1 MVVLLV
7 GLTGNYGM
15 GKSAIL
21 SAFQKLG
28 ALTLDTDKIVESL
41 LAEKDVLG
49 KIRNILGDTVF
60 YKDGSLNKRK
70 VAEIIFKD
78 EALRHSIEDILHPL
92 VFGKIDLFLENNVS
106 ACRVA
111 IIEVPLL
118 FERGYEERFDR
129 TITVYCQEETA
140 LARLGKEG
148 INREDALLRLRSQLP
163 AAEKIRRSHFAIDN
177 NGSITETERQAEK
190 IYGRLVKEEEDG
202 DNNRSRNLQQKLS

>member
-1 MVVLLV
+1 MLLV

-21 SAFQKLG
+21 SVFQKLG

-60 YKDGSLNKRK
+60 YKDGSLNKRE
-70 VAEIIFKD
+70 VAEKIFKD

-92 VFGKIDLFLENNVS
+92 VFEKIDLFLEKNVS
-106 ACRVA
+106 ACKVV

-129 TITVYCQEETA
+129 MITVYCQEETA
-140 LARLGKEG
+140 LARLGKQG

-163 AAEKIRRSHFAIDN
+163 VAEKIRRSHFAIDN
-177 NGSITETERQAEK
+177 NGSIAETEQQAEK
-190 IYGRLVKEEEDG
+190 IYGRLAKEEEDG

>member
-1 MVVLLV
+1 VLLV

-28 ALTLDTDKIVESL
+28 AITLDTDKIVESL

-60 YKDGSLNKRK
+60 YKDGSLNKRE
-70 VAEIIFKD
+70 VAGKIFTD
-78 EALRHSIEDILHPL
+78 EVLRHSIEDILHPL
-92 VFGKIDLFLENNVS
+92 VFGKIDLFLEKNVN
-106 ACRVA
+106 ACKVV

-177 NGSITETERQAEK
+177 NGSIAETERQAEK

>member
-1 MVVLLV
+1 MLLV

-28 ALTLDTDKIVESL
+28 AITLDTDKIVESL

-60 YKDGSLNKRK
+60 YKDGSLNKRE
-70 VAEIIFKD
+70 VAGKIFTD
-78 EALRHSIEDILHPL
+78 EVLRHSIEDILHPL
-92 VFGKIDLFLENNVS
+92 VFGKIDLFLEKNVN
-106 ACRVA
+106 ACKVV

-163 AAEKIRRSHFAIDN
+163 VAEKIRRSHFAIDN
-177 NGSITETERQAEK
+177 NGSIAETERQAEK

>member
-1 MVVLLV
+1 MLLV

-21 SAFQKLG
+21 SVFQKLG

-60 YKDGSLNKRK
+60 HKDGSLNKRE
-70 VAEIIFKD
+70 VAEKIFRD
-78 EALRHSIEDILHPL
+78 GTLRHSIEDILHPL
-92 VFGKIDLFLENNVS
+92 VFGKIDLFLEKNVN
-106 ACRVA
+106 ACKVV

-140 LARLGKEG
+140 LARLGKKG
-148 INREDALLRLRSQLP
+148 INREDALLRLRSQLSV
-163 AAEKIRRSHFAIDN
+163 AEKIKRSNFAIDN
-177 NGSITETERQAEK
+177 NGSIAETERQAEK

>member
-1 MVVLLV
+1 VLLV

-15 GKSAIL
+15 GKSAVL
-21 SAFQKLG
+21 SVFQKLG

-49 KIRNILGDTVF
+49 KIRDILGDNVF
-60 YKDGSLNKRK
+60 HKDGSLNKRK
-70 VAEIIFKD
+70 VAEIIFRD

-106 ACRVA
+106 LCKIAV
-111 IIEVPLL
+111 IEVPLL

-140 LARLGKEG
+140 LDRLGKEG

-177 NGSITETERQAEK
+177 NGSIAETERQAEK
-190 IYGRLVKEEEDG
+190 IYSRIAKEVEDG

>member
-1 MVVLLV
+1 MLLV

-21 SAFQKLG
+21 SVFQKLG

-49 KIRNILGDTVF
+49 KIRNILGETVF
-60 YKDGSLNKRK
+60 YKDSSLNKRK
-70 VAEIIFKD
+70 VAEIIFRD
-78 EALRHSIEDILHPL
+78 EALRHSVEDILHPI
-92 VFGKIDLFLENNVS
+92 VFGKIDLFLEKNVN
-106 ACRVA
+106 ACKVV

-140 LARLGKEG
+140 FARLGKEG

-163 AAEKIRRSHFAIDN
+163 AAEKIRRSHFTIDN
-177 NGSITETERQAEK
+177 NGSIAETERQAEK